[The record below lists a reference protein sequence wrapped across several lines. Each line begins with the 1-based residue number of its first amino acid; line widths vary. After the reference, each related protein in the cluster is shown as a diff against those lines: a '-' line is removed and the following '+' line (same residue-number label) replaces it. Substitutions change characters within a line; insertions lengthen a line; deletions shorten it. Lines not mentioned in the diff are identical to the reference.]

1 MRAGL
6 EHALRDAIQTGQLHP
21 GARLPSSR
29 ALALDLGVARNTVAE
44 AYGQLV
50 AEGWLAARQGSG
62 TRVADRPAITT
73 VAPARDVPRAGRIRY
88 DLRPGRPDLAMFPR
102 SAWLAAARRALTAAP
117 YDALGYGDPR
127 GRPELRAALAEYLSR
142 VRGVRATADRI
153 VVCTGY
159 VQALGLLF
167 QVRRA
172 GGRQRLAME
181 AYGLPDHRRVAAA
194 KGLQVRT
201 LPIDAAGADVAGIDR
216 VDSVLLTPAHQF
228 PLGLPLAPD
237 RRRQVVE
244 WANEGNGLVI
254 EDDYDGEFRYDR
266 QAVGAMQALAPEH
279 VVYAGTA
286 SKAPAPKYK
295 TDKAGAVTIALGAN
309 RDLRKAYEANVDAG
323 DALAATDLA
332 ATSHGLSSSIS
343 HTTTIV
349 IAMLGLVIVLGAALL
364 ILFAR
369 SLRRRLATLAA
380 ACDQLATGD
389 LDATFEASGDD
400 EVSGLARS
408 LGTAVGS
415 LRALADTSQR
425 VAAGDLT
432 VTVEPRSDKDS
443 LGVSFAAM
451 VENLRGIVAEVTSTA
466 RTISSST
473 TQMAATSSDAGR
485 TAGEI
490 ARAVDDVAQ
499 GAQRQ
504 VIMIDET
511 RTSAEQ
517 AAGVANDAQIVA
529 REGVESADK
538 AGNAMEALQESS
550 TAMTGAMGSLQEKI
564 ERIGGMVST
573 ITAIADQTNL
583 LALNAAIEA
592 ARAGEQGRGFAVVAE
607 EVRKLAEECQGAASQ
622 ISGLI
627 GQIQSE
633 TTRAVDVVEDG
644 SRRTAE
650 GVEVVERAR
659 DSFLRL
665 GGAVDEMAS
674 MIGRIA
680 AATAE
685 VASVT
690 EQSSASAQQVS
701 ASTQETSSSAE
712 EIAASARS
720 LADTA
725 VMLTDAVGRFQTN
738 A

>member
-1 MRAGL
+1 MT
-6 EHALRDAIQTGQLHP
+6 ALQSV
-21 GARLPSSR
+21 LPSSIYRRLIAGGVVLAVGLLITIAMAWSGLHQIR
-29 ALALDLGVARNTVAE
+29 ADYTSA
-44 AYGQLV
+44 
-50 AEGWLAARQGSG
+50 
-62 TRVADRPAITT
+62 
-73 VAPARDVPRAGRIRY
+73 AGRAVPY
-88 DLRPGRPDLAMFPR
+88 TNDLSTFAVSAKAMAADERGFLLSNDP
-102 SAWLAAARRALTAAP
+102 SFSDEFDTKHGQAAQDALAAAAKVYPAGSPEAKTVAKIEAGFTAWI
-117 YDALGYGDPR
+117 
-127 GRPELRAALAEYLSR
+127 AA
-142 VRGVRATADRI
+142 VHT
-153 VVCTGY
+153 
-159 VQALGLLF
+159 
-167 QVRRA
+167 
-172 GGRQRLAME
+172 
-181 AYGLPDHRRVAAA
+181 
-194 KGLQVRT
+194 
-201 LPIDAAGADVAGIDR
+201 
-216 VDSVLLTPAHQF
+216 
-228 PLGLPLAPD
+228 
-237 RRRQVVE
+237 
-244 WANEGNGLVI
+244 
-254 EDDYDGEFRYDR
+254 EFT
-266 QAVGAMQALAPEH
+266 Q
-279 VVYAGTA
+279 
-286 SKAPAPKYK
+286 YK